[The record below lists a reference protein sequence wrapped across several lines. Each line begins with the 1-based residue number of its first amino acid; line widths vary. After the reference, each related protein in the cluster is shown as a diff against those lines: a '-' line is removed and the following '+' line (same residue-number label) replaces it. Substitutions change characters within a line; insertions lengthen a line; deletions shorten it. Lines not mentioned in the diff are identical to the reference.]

1 MNLAKN
7 NNEDINLDVSN
18 FTGKDAKIS
27 LISPYEL
34 IKIKFI
40 DIVK

>member
-34 IKIKFI
+34 IKRKFTEI
-40 DIVK
+40 LR